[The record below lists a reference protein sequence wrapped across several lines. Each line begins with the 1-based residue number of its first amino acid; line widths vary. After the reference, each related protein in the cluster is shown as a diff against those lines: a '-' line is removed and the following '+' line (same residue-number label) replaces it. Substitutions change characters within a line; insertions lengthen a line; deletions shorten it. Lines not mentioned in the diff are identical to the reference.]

1 MAPIKRS
8 RVKEAFMWR
17 ARLALLVLVLVGA
30 GAGLALAAHPGR
42 APHPA
47 SRAAAREPIPH
58 VAGSTECRPTPRH
71 PDPVVLVPGTFGA
84 TSWDVLGPALAGQG
98 YCVFV
103 LAYGDAGTIDV
114 ARSAAELG
122 QAVDRILA
130 VTGAHKVAIVG
141 HSEGG
146 MMPRYYIKRLGGA
159 AKVSDLVALAPSN
172 HGTMDVLALL
182 GAQQGCTACGQQF
195 AWGSTF
201 LQHLNAGDETPPA
214 VAYTV
219 IETALDAV
227 VTPYTSAFL
236 SGPSARVTNV
246 TLQNRCPADLVDHL
260 GVPTDP
266 VAVQWVENALAVPGP
281 ADPAFRPRC

>member
-1 MAPIKRS
+1 MAIIKLS
-8 RVKEAFMWR
+8 RLQQ
-17 ARLALLVLVLVGA
+17 ARLVFVVLLLIGA
-30 GAGLALAAHPGR
+30 GAGLALAARPGG
-42 APHPA
+42 APQPP
-47 SRAAAREPIPH
+47 SRAAARGPIPH

-71 PDPVVLVPGTFGA
+71 PNPVVLVPGTFGA
-84 TSWDVLGPALAGQG
+84 TSWDVLGPALARQG

-103 LAYGDAGTIDV
+103 LRYGEAGTIDV

-122 QAVDRILA
+122 TAVDRVLA

-172 HGTMDVLALL
+172 HGTTDLFALL
-182 GAQQGCTACGQQF
+182 GAQAGCTACGQQF

-201 LQHLNAGDETPPA
+201 LQRLNAGDETPPG

-219 IETALDAV
+219 IQTVLDAV

-246 TLQNRCPADLVDHL
+246 TLQESCPTDLADHL

-281 ADPAFRPRC
+281 ADPAFQPRC

>member
-1 MAPIKRS
+1 
-8 RVKEAFMWR
+8 
-17 ARLALLVLVLVGA
+17 
-30 GAGLALAAHPGR
+30 
-42 APHPA
+42 
-47 SRAAAREPIPH
+47 
-58 VAGSTECRPTPRH
+58 
-71 PDPVVLVPGTFGA
+71 VPGTFGA

-98 YCVFV
+98 YCVFA
-103 LAYGDAGTIDV
+103 LAYGEAGTIDV

-182 GAQQGCTACGQQF
+182 GAQAGCTACGQQF

-201 LQHLNAGDETPPA
+201 LDRLNAGDETPPG

-219 IETALDAV
+219 IQTALDAV

-236 SGPSARVTNV
+236 NGPSARVTNV
-246 TLQNRCPADLVDHL
+246 TLQNSCPTDLVDHL
-260 GVPTDP
+260 GLPTDP

-281 ADPAFRPRC
+281 ADPAFQPRC